1 MNNPNSLL
9 FLLVQSI
16 DGKIIIVL
24 LSLLAT
30 KDNVFNSLPLNNALS
45 ILIE

>member
-9 FLLVQSI
+9 ILLVLSV
-16 DGKIIIVL
+16 DGKIIIGF

-30 KDNVFNSLPLNNALS
+30 KDNVFNSLPLYNALS